1 MKKLFTGFLFLNF
14 LLEIVA
20 GVALIGATLGL
31 LSVPQLETSMWTMIY
46 GFAALSVATAI
57 FWIWPHR
64 DSRAAVGA
72 VLGILFSFHA
82 LLFIAFVIEGNQVPP
97 TIAHGVMA
105 ALAIYLYMQ
114 RPKWCA
120 E

>member
-20 GVALIGATLGL
+20 GAVLIGATLGL
-31 LSVPQLETSMWTMIY
+31 LSVAQLETGMWSMIY
-46 GFAALSVATAI
+46 GFAALAVATAI

-82 LLFIAFVIEGNQVPP
+82 FISIAFVIEGNQVP
-97 TIAHGVMA
+97 TAIAHGVMA
-105 ALAIYLYMQ
+105 AFAVYLYMR

-120 E
+120 A

>member
-1 MKKLFTGFLFLNF
+1 MKNLFTGFLFLNF

-20 GVALIGATLGL
+20 GVVLIGATLGL
-31 LSVPQLETSMWTMIY
+31 FSVAQLETGMWSMIY
-46 GFAALSVATAI
+46 GFAALAVATAI

-64 DSRAAVGA
+64 DSRTAVGA

-82 LLFIAFVIEGNQVPP
+82 LIFIAFVIVGNQVPP

-105 ALAIYLYMQ
+105 AYAMYLYMQ